1 MQGIVLRK
9 FQSKA
14 KFQNGL
20 TTVWRFCKGADLKI
34 VAYRRVSRQ
43 KQAQSGLGLEA
54 QEADIQRF
62 AERREARIIAEYTE
76 VESGKSNERPQLKAA
91 LHHAKVTG
99 ATLVIAKLDRLSRSA
114 SFTLALRDSGVRFVC
129 CDMPEANDL
138 TIGVLAVVAQA
149 EAQAISRRTKDAL
162 QMARKRVQATGQ
174 RGHGGIRRLGNPNG
188 AKALAR
194 SEKGNEAAIAKV
206 RARANQRALDL
217 ADVLKAIQAG
227 GATTLSAI
235 ANELNE
241 REMITPRGG
250 KWHPSSVANL
260 LRRLEA

>member
-1 MQGIVLRK
+1 M
-9 FQSKA
+9 
-14 KFQNGL
+14 
-20 TTVWRFCKGADLKI
+20 KI

-62 AERREARIIAEYTE
+62 ATGRGARIIAEYTE
-76 VESGKSNERPQLKAA
+76 VESGKNTQRPQLKAA

-114 SFTLALRDSGVRFVC
+114 SFTLALRDSGVKFVC

-162 QMARKRVQATGQ
+162 QMARRRVEEKGQ
-174 RGHGGIRRLGNPNG
+174 RGRCDIKRLGNPNG
-188 AKALAR
+188 AAALAR
-194 SEKGNEAAIAKV
+194 AGKGNGAAVARI
-206 RARANQRALDL
+206 RARADQRASDL
-217 ADVLKAIQAG
+217 AVVLKDIKAG
-227 GATTLSAI
+227 GATTLLAI
-235 ANELNE
+235 ANELND

-250 KWHPSSVANL
+250 RWYPSSVANL

>member
-1 MQGIVLRK
+1 M
-9 FQSKA
+9 
-14 KFQNGL
+14 
-20 TTVWRFCKGADLKI
+20 
-34 VAYRRVSRQ
+34 AYRRVSRL

-54 QEADIQRF
+54 QEADIQGY

-76 VESGKSNERPQLKAA
+76 VESGRINERPQLKAA

-114 SFTLALRDSGVRFVC
+114 SFTLALRDSGVKFVC

-162 QMARKRVQATGQ
+162 QMARKRVEATGQ
-174 RGHGGIRRLGNPNG
+174 RSHGEIKRLGNPNG
-188 AKALAR
+188 ATALAR
-194 SEKGNEAAIAKV
+194 AGKGNAAAVAKV
-206 RARANQRALDL
+206 KARADQRAGDL
-217 ADVLKAIQAG
+217 AVVLRAIRVG
-227 GATTLSAI
+227 GATTLAAI
-235 ANELNE
+235 ARELNE
-241 REMITPRGG
+241 RDMITPRGG
-250 KWHPSSVANL
+250 RWHASSVANL

>member
-1 MQGIVLRK
+1 MK
-9 FQSKA
+9 F
-14 KFQNGL
+14 
-20 TTVWRFCKGADLKI
+20 

-54 QEADIQRF
+54 QEADIQGF

-99 ATLVIAKLDRLSRSA
+99 AILVIAKLDRLSRSA
-114 SFTLALRDSGVRFVC
+114 SFTLALRDSGVKFVC

-162 QMARKRVQATGQ
+162 QIARKRVETTGQ
-174 RGHGGIRRLGNPNG
+174 RGHGGIKRLGKPKWRN
-188 AKALAR
+188 LAR
-194 SEKGNEAAIAKV
+194 PRWKGQCGGGRESQSPSRSAGEGPCCGPKDYSGWWRDHTLGYRQRIERTGDDNAA
-206 RARANQRALDL
+206 RWELARI
-217 ADVLKAIQAG
+217 VCG
-227 GATTLSAI
+227 
-235 ANELNE
+235 
-241 REMITPRGG
+241 
-250 KWHPSSVANL
+250 
-260 LRRLEA
+260 